1 MKIIIDGMGGD
12 NAPGSVVEGATLASK
27 VIDHEIV
34 IIGQEELINE
44 ELKKYK
50 YDNKKISVVNAT
62 EVIETSDAPVKSV
75 RTKKDSSIVRGLNM
89 VKAGEGDV
97 FISGGSTG
105 ALLAGGLFI
114 LGRIQGIDRPAIAT
128 MYPVMGQEPSLL
140 LDAGAN
146 ADCKPNNLL
155 EFGIMGS
162 IYMDKVIGRNNPKVG
177 LVNNGSEEGKGNV
190 LTKAVYEL
198 LSKTKLNFI
207 GNVEAREI
215 PLGGCDVIVA
225 DGFTGNAILKLSE
238 GFGLMVLREMKRRFT
253 AGTKEKMGAMLLK
266 NQLKGMKAEFDY
278 SEYGGAPVLGL
289 RGPLVKMHGS
299 SDAKAVKNT
308 IIKAIPYVEEN
319 VVDIIQNS
327 VVDIEEILL
336 DE

>member
-1 MKIIIDGMGGD
+1 MGGD